1 MRLTPLTES
10 CNTNTCP
17 QVYST
22 DRGTVVVQ
30 GSLLDA
36 AALGVPTAAGEALVE
51 IPGELLQ
58 AAATASLNAKG

>member
-10 CNTNTCP
+10 CGANSCP

-30 GSLLDA
+30 GALLDA
-36 AALGVPTAAGEALVE
+36 AALGVATDEGEVLVE
-51 IPGELLQ
+51 IPGELFQ
-58 AAATASLNAKG
+58 AAAAARRVGQA